1 MTLNVVSTTERP
13 DLVPTVAGWVW
24 EEFWRSHG
32 HTLEQ
37 TAEAVAATVAARDL
51 PQTYVLLVDDWPV
64 GTATLAAR
72 DLEERPDLTPWLA
85 GVFVAPDWRGR
96 GYAALLV
103 SAVENVC
110 LKRST
115 ATLWRYTRTAE
126 RIYARCG
133 WRTVETVEHNSRTYA
148 LMRRDLIAPLDPSTR
163 SRP

>member
-1 MTLNVVSTTERP
+1 MTLIVVPTTERP

-51 PQTYVLLVDDWPV
+51 PQTYVLLLDDWPV

-85 GVFVAPDWRGR
+85 GVFVAPIG
-96 GYAALLV
+96 AA
-103 SAVENVC
+103 AAMP
-110 LKRST
+110 RF
-115 ATLWRYTRTAE
+115 W
-126 RIYARCG
+126 
-133 WRTVETVEHNSRTYA
+133 
-148 LMRRDLIAPLDPSTR
+148 
-163 SRP
+163 

>member
-1 MTLNVVSTTERP
+1 VTLNVVSTTERP

-24 EEFWRSHG
+24 QEFWSSHG

-51 PQTYVLLVDDWPV
+51 PQTYVLLLDNWPV
-64 GTATLAAR
+64 GTATLAAL

-85 GVFVAPDWRGR
+85 GVFVAPGWRGR

-110 LKRST
+110 RQRSI
-115 ATLWRYTRTAE
+115 ATLWLYTRTAE

-133 WRTVETVEHNSRTYA
+133 WRTVEMIRRKGRTYA
-148 LMRRDLIAPLDPSTR
+148 LMRRDLIE
-163 SRP
+163 

>member
-1 MTLNVVSTTERP
+1 VTLNVVSTTERP

-110 LKRST
+110 LKRSI
-115 ATLWRYTRTAE
+115 ATLWLYTRTAE

-133 WRTVETVEHNSRTYA
+133 WRTVETIPRKGRTYA
-148 LMRRDLIAPLDPSTR
+148 LMRRDLIGRRVTLR
-163 SRP
+163 E

>member
-1 MTLNVVSTTERP
+1 MTLTVVSTTERP

-51 PQTYVLLVDDWPV
+51 PQTYVLLLDEWPV

-110 LKRST
+110 LQRSI
-115 ATLWRYTRTAE
+115 ATLWLYTRNAE

-133 WRTVETVEHNSRTYA
+133 WRTVETIPRKGRTYA
-148 LMRRDLIAPLDPSTR
+148 LMRRDLIA
-163 SRP
+163 

>member
-1 MTLNVVSTTERP
+1 VTLTIVSTSERP

-51 PQTYVLLVDDWPV
+51 PQTYVLLLDDWPV

-110 LKRST
+110 LQRSI
-115 ATLWRYTRTAE
+115 ATLWLYTRNAE
-126 RIYARCG
+126 PRAADG
-133 WRTVETVEHNSRTYA
+133 E
-148 LMRRDLIAPLDPSTR
+148 R
-163 SRP
+163 SRRSRARARPTH